1 MSNVLESDDGVV
13 RSLGRLPKSPTNLRK
28 MFLLLT
34 RMHYSAPENF
44 GELADLL
51 KNYVWKAEEPR
62 GLDVLL
68 DFDFDRSKARTVPA
82 IFVGMTDFIYSRRVL
97 DNHKE
102 FTDDRAGR
110 MQVKSVGTTVVLRH
124 TSASADEAFNLA
136 DLTAQFYLGAQ
147 DMMREQAGF
156 AQFEVQNLLQ
166 PKIFNRSPEQSY
178 QQFEADVILGLQFTA
193 TWWTFTESHRI
204 KQITFKQSLA
214 EFTSPAK
221 VSQK

>member
-1 MSNVLESDDGVV
+1 MSDESNNADAVV
-13 RSLGRLPKSPTNLRK
+13 ASLGRLPKSPTNLRK

-34 RMHYSAPENF
+34 RLHYSAPENF

-51 KNYVWKAEEPR
+51 KNYSWRAEEPR
-62 GLDVLL
+62 GLDVML
-68 DFDFDRSKARTVPA
+68 DFDFNRSQARTVPA

-102 FTDDRAGR
+102 YTEDRAGR
-110 MQVKSVGTTVVLRH
+110 MQVKSVGTTVILRH
-124 TSASADEAFNLA
+124 TSASADEALNLA

-156 AQFEVQNLLQ
+156 SQFEVQNLLQ

-178 QQFEADVILGLQFTA
+178 QQFEADVILGLQFNA
-193 TWWTFTESHRI
+193 VWWTFTESHRI

-221 VSQK
+221 VPEK